1 MTMKANSD
9 LLALVGRVLLGLI
22 FVVAGWGK
30 LTGFAGAVGYIA
42 SKGLPM
48 PELLAAVAVAFEL
61 GGGLALVVGFKARWA
76 ALAIAVFMIVITP
89 IFHNFWDAPAAQAM
103 NQQIHFLKNVSIL
116 GGILMVMAFGPGR
129 FSLDKG

>member
-1 MTMKANSD
+1 MKAKSD

-22 FVVAGWGK
+22 FVLSGWGK
-30 LTGFAGAVGYIA
+30 LTGFAGAAGYIA

-48 PELLAAVAVAFEL
+48 PEVLAGIAVAIEL

-76 ALAIAVFMIVITP
+76 ALAIAVFLVVISP

-103 NQQIHFLKNVSIL
+103 NQQINFMKNVAIL
-116 GGILMVMAFGPGR
+116 GGMLIVMAFGPGR
-129 FSLDKG
+129 FSIDKG

>member
-1 MTMKANSD
+1 MKAKSD

-22 FVVAGWGK
+22 FVLSGWGK
-30 LTGFAGAVGYIA
+30 LTGFAGAAGYIA

-48 PELLAAVAVAFEL
+48 PEVLAGIAVAIEL

-76 ALAIAVFMIVITP
+76 ALAIAVFLVVISP

-103 NQQIHFLKNVSIL
+103 NQQIHFMKNVAIL
-116 GGILMVMAFGPGR
+116 GGMLMVMAFGPGR
-129 FSLDKG
+129 FSIDKG

>member
-1 MTMKANSD
+1 MAMKAKSD

-22 FVVAGWGK
+22 FVLSGWGK
-30 LTGFAGAVGYIA
+30 LTGFAGAAGYIA

-48 PELLAAVAVAFEL
+48 PELLAGIAVAIEL

-76 ALAIAVFMIVITP
+76 ALAIAVFLVVISP

-103 NQQIHFLKNVSIL
+103 NQQIHFMKNVAIL
-116 GGILMVMAFGPGR
+116 GGMLIVMAFGPGR
-129 FSLDKG
+129 FSIDKG